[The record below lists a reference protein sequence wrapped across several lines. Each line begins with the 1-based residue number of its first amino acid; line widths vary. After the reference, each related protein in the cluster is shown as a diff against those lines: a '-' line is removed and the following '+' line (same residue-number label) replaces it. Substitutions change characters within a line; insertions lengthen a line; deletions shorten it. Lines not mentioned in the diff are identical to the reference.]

1 MPNRIFY
8 ACQAVAIDGATVNGA
23 QSVGITTSFDL
34 EPVFQLG
41 QVKPVDILTVKPNV
55 EITVSRVLTDQNQT
69 MWNGDFITNV
79 GTATKTLCIAIGDD
93 TSPLLTSSASI
104 YCTGVGLSGVTYT
117 FPVEGMF
124 TEEAT
129 FVAQN
134 KSLGGC
140 NIDVSE
146 DTTSKVKMRQNY
158 SSGASS
164 IPALVTNAGNLTN
177 ISISTSVGREN
188 LFKLGQWQ
196 SYHNYANLPAEV
208 TVEFEVSATTVEG
221 VAISTVA
228 ACTSPSGGAFDDQDI
243 SLDLCGKTFLMEKCK
258 LTNVTYGGGDTS
270 GGNATINFTYT
281 TYNNL
286 TVT

>member
-8 ACQAVAIDGATVNGA
+8 ACQAVAIDGSPVNGA

-55 EITVSRVLTDQNQT
+55 EITVSRVLSDQNQT
-69 MWNGDFITNV
+69 MWSGDFITNV

-93 TSPLLTSSASI
+93 ASPLLSSSASI
-104 YCTGVGLSGVTYT
+104 YCTGVGLSGVTFT
-117 FPVEGMF
+117 FPVDGMF

-129 FVAQN
+129 FVAQH

-140 NIDVSE
+140 NINMSE
-146 DTTSKVKMRQNY
+146 DTASKAKMRQHY
-158 SSGASS
+158 SGGA
-164 IPALVTNAGNLTN
+164 PALVTNAGNLTN
-177 ISISTSVGREN
+177 ITISTSVGREN

-196 SYHNYANLPAEV
+196 AYHNYANLPAEV
-208 TVEFEVSATTVEG
+208 TVEFEVSATTVDG
-221 VAISTVA
+221 IAIATTA
-228 ACTSPSGGAFDDQDI
+228 ACGSPSGDAYDEQNI
-243 SLDLCGKTFLMEKCK
+243 ILDLCGKTFQMDKCK
-258 LTNVTYGGGDTS
+258 LSNVTYGGGDTS

>member
-8 ACQAVAIDGATVNGA
+8 ACQAVAIDGAAVNGA

-41 QVKPVDILTVKPNV
+41 QVKPVDILTINPNV

-69 MWNGDFITNV
+69 MWSGDFITNV
-79 GTATKTLCIAIGDD
+79 GSANKTLCIAIGDD
-93 TSPLLTSSASI
+93 TSPLLTSSSASI

-117 FPVEGMF
+117 FPVDGMF

-129 FVAQN
+129 FVSQN

-140 NIDVSE
+140 SITMSE
-146 DTTSKVKMRQNY
+146 DTTSKVKMRQHY
-158 SSGASS
+158 SSGA
-164 IPALVTNAGNLTN
+164 PALVTNAGNLTN
-177 ISISTSVGREN
+177 ITISTSVGREN

-208 TVEFEVSATTVEG
+208 TVEFEVSATTVDAI
-221 VAISTVA
+221 AISTVG
-228 ACTSPSGGAFDDQDI
+228 ACVSPSGGAFDEQNI
-243 SLDLCGKTFLMEKCK
+243 SLDICGKTFLMEKCK
-258 LTNVTYGGGDTS
+258 LSNVTYGGGDTS